1 MENQINV
8 VDQNTQQMGQN
19 PINQPVVSPEKPK
32 LNYLMIAGIIL
43 GCFVVFGF
51 GGYYLGK
58 QSSNSEPYSSGIQDP
73 TGTTTNLETNSPTS
87 SPIPTNSEA
96 RPNTNILTAWKHST
110 GYWLL
115 NLPSS
120 WSAASFDGGPF
131 SQIKVY
137 AEPVSWEESHLGKD
151 LSNVEVMT
159 ISIALSNEK
168 FTTNNVLTWK
178 EEDGKLQSNT
188 LILESQKGPLSFS
201 ISYPKNTNYKDQ
213 IIEVLDNLNFKA
225 SSEELSK
232 AKQIP

>member
-1 MENQINV
+1 MENQINIG
-8 VDQNTQQMGQN
+8 DQNAQQIGKN
-19 PINQPVVSPEKPK
+19 PINQPAVSPEKPK
-32 LNYLMIAGIIL
+32 LNYLVIAGIIL
-43 GCFVVFGF
+43 ACFIVFGF

-58 QSSNSEPYSSGIQDP
+58 QSLNPGSNSSGIQDS
-73 TGTTTNLETNSPTS
+73 TGTTTNSEANSPTS

-96 RPNTNILTAWKHST
+96 RPRTNNLTAWRHST

-120 WSAASFDGGPF
+120 WSAASFDSGPF

-137 AEPVSWEESHLGKD
+137 AEPVSWEDSQSGKD

-159 ISIALSNEK
+159 INIALSDKE
-168 FTTNNVLTWK
+168 FTSNNVFIWK
-178 EEDGKLQSNT
+178 KENGVLKSNT

-213 IIEVLDNLNFKA
+213 INVVLDSLNFKA

-232 AKQIP
+232 EKQIP

>member
-8 VDQNTQQMGQN
+8 GNQTTQRMGQN

-43 GCFVVFGF
+43 GCFIVFGF

-58 QSSNSEPYSSGIQDP
+58 QSSNPGPYSTD
-73 TGTTTNLETNSPTS
+73 TTTNLEVNSPTS

-96 RPNTNILTAWKHST
+96 RPNTSILTAWKHST

-137 AEPVSWEESHLGKD
+137 AEPVSWEESHSGKD

-159 ISIALSNEK
+159 INTALSDEEY
-168 FTTNNVLTWK
+168 TSNNVFTWK
-178 EEDGKLQSNT
+178 EENGILKSNT

-201 ISYPKNTNYKDQ
+201 ISYPKNINYKDQ
-213 IIEVLDNLNFKA
+213 INVVLDSLNFKA